1 MRRQRAGL
9 STVLPLG
16 GVQQPAAF
24 VTQKQPWCCRL
35 GRRPHHETLKA
46 YIRKLSMLVL
56 EVVESGGQVSAKA
69 AKAQGEVRAAAP
81 APPAAP

>member
-1 MRRQRAGL
+1 
-9 STVLPLG
+9 
-16 GVQQPAAF
+16 
-24 VTQKQPWCCRL
+24 
-35 GRRPHHETLKA
+35 
-46 YIRKLSMLVL
+46 MLVL